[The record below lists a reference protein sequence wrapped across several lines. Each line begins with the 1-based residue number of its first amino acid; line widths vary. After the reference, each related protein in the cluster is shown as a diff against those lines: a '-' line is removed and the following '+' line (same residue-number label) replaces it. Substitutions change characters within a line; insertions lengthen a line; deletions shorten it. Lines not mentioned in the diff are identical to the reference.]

1 MGCFELICCCGFGWL
16 RVCHS
21 SSPEKFFRGL
31 QRKTLD
37 PGFRRDDSFKAG
49 GLKAVIPAQ
58 GEADVS
64 ERMRSARVC
73 DERPP
78 FQASTESGRGSN

>member
-1 MGCFELICCCGFGWL
+1 MDCFELMGCLGFGWL

-37 PGFRRDDSFKAG
+37 PGFRRDDVLRAV
-49 GLKAVIPAQ
+49 GLKIVIW
-58 GEADVS
+58 E
-64 ERMRSARVC
+64 
-73 DERPP
+73 
-78 FQASTESGRGSN
+78 